1 MSAFAKC
8 VYLGKQSLQTCFY
21 RILYTVD
28 GRAASRPAAVAPLGL
43 GRPCAARLRRSEL
56 SITHLILSFV
66 PFSQTAGRP
75 CTVTPVRAETSLSLG
90 LARAG
95 TRTA

>member
-56 SITHLILSFV
+56 SITHLILSFLIPFPVFTDRGAVRV
-66 PFSQTAGRP
+66 P
-75 CTVTPVRAETSLSLG
+75 
-90 LARAG
+90 
-95 TRTA
+95 